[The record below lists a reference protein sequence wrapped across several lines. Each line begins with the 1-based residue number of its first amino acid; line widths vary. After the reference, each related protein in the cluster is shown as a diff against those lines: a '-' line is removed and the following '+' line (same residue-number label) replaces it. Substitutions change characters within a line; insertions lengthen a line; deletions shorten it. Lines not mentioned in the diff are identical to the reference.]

1 MLIDHSLT
9 QPPFGLASEA
19 ESDHFPAP
27 PALSP
32 DDQLIE
38 LTLNGDESAFESL
51 LLKHHR
57 RVFSIARRFFRSRE
71 TVEDIVQETFSKA
84 YFSLASYRRG
94 ATFEQWLAKIAV
106 NNCYDELR
114 RRKKRSESLITD
126 LSTDEES
133 WLQSKLS
140 QTAFETHL
148 NEAERGIAAEISSK
162 LLSSLSPEDRLV
174 LTLLHAE
181 NNSIKEISQITG
193 WSEAKVKIRAFR
205 ARHLMRRAFLRL
217 KKAEERKLRAT
228 GELTNELPSGKE
240 LTQI

>member
-1 MLIDHSLT
+1 MLVDQSLT
-9 QPPFGLASEA
+9 QPPFGLSTAEA
-19 ESDHFPAP
+19 ETNHFPAHVP
-27 PALSP
+27 GS
-32 DDQLIE
+32 DDHLIE

-51 LLKHHR
+51 LHKHHR

-84 YFSLASYRRG
+84 FFSLATYRRG

-126 LSTDEES
+126 LSTDEEG

-140 QTAFETHL
+140 QTAFESHL

-162 LLSSLSPEDRLV
+162 LLSGLSPEDRLV

-228 GELTNELPSGKE
+228 GELTHEL
-240 LTQI
+240 

>member
-1 MLIDHSLT
+1 MLMN
-9 QPPFGLASEA
+9 QPLAQPAFGLGSTDA
-19 ESDHFPAP
+19 EVSHFPA
-27 PALSP
+27 SIVTP
-32 DDQLIE
+32 DDHLIE

-84 YFSLASYRRG
+84 FFSLATYRRG

-114 RRKKRSESLITD
+114 RRKKRSESLLTD
-126 LSTDEES
+126 LSTDEEG

-148 NEAERGIAAEISSK
+148 NEAERGIAAEISTK

-205 ARHLMRRAFLRL
+205 ARHSMRRAFLRL
-217 KKAEERKLRAT
+217 RKAEERKLRVT
-228 GELTNELPSGKE
+228 GELSR
-240 LTQI
+240 

>member
-1 MLIDHSLT
+1 MLMNQSLT
-9 QPPFGLASEA
+9 QPAFGLGSTDA
-19 ESDHFPAP
+19 EVGHFPAT
-27 PALSP
+27 AVTP
-32 DDQLIE
+32 DDRLIE
-38 LTLNGDESAFESL
+38 MTLNGDESAFESL
-51 LLKHHR
+51 LLRHHR

-84 YFSLASYRRG
+84 FFSLATYRRG

-114 RRKKRSESLITD
+114 RRKKRSESLLTD
-126 LSTDEES
+126 LSTDEEG

-148 NEAERGIAAEISSK
+148 NEAERGIAAEISTK

-205 ARHLMRRAFLRL
+205 ARHSMRRAFLRL
-217 KKAEERKLRAT
+217 RKAEERKLRVT
-228 GELTNELPSGKE
+228 GELSR
-240 LTQI
+240 